1 MSMSAFY
8 KGFEG
13 EEAQAESMR
22 VIDKALG
29 IQGMMLD
36 TSDLYGPHTNEQL
49 IGMKQAGLYKRSVR

>member
-22 VIDKALG
+22 VLDKASV
-29 IQGMMLD
+29 IQDLMLD

-49 IGMKQAGLYKRSVR
+49 IGRTHACLYTC